1 MDHSETTMDELLL
14 TRLLSQPSLCL
25 SPSLGRRPWRNIT
38 FQQYQ
43 AFQQFLADN
52 PDFSQAAGP
61 PTSTS
66 TSAPSS
72 TNGAPAV
79 PPVVAQTSTAESNP
93 VPAAVTQSYI
103 SNRPQAPPLIAPA
116 SYQAFLGSS
125 TLAPSAATLNTT
137 HVNRERVRHANA
149 VLPRSATS
157 SLVVRRPRGPAQ
169 ATPSLNR
176 ARPKVPSIS
185 DCLVEGADTPSI
197 NVMVLVY
204 PPLEPDSSYQNYRL
218 YRMLHPDFV
227 EQLRERHLV
236 YSYVLPL
243 DSLVNNL
250 LGRVVAD
257 MAASPAA
264 YVFPVARRASTA
276 ASAAAIT
283 TLQLLGV
290 VDRGRVHPRL
300 DTVHFAS
307 RGSFRDRHF
316 LVRLAVMGDTLVGLD
331 PDGRHHTCGSRHLYV
346 LFPCDD
352 STMGQDVSDTSGGES
367 NNDDEN
373 VVRQLWPASRA
384 STSRIPQ
391 VRSAAQTLPEPA
403 ASGQP
408 RLSLRDLAPNSPSTP
423 TRPVTS
429 DHPLA
434 LPASMWDENAV
445 HISRSNGIFTQQR
458 FTDAIF
464 RAATRGTQISQLRVR
479 GTDVDEAA
487 DRFAQMLDDAG
498 ELGDYTSV
506 LAPDR
511 GFGLTNDMAHGEGV
525 EREVLITL
533 FKRYTNAEST
543 WFQRG
548 EKEVLTLR
556 ALYPATSL
564 IPAPRRRLVEFKRLG
579 ALCAL
584 LLIFGQSLSPMS
596 PAIFQYLIHC
606 RNFHALH
613 PSFMG
618 EWFPLLRSLI
628 MAWIAT
634 PPESHDLA
642 AFNAAL
648 ITFVGVEAAAFRVR
662 DHATHLALPVTIVF
676 NAVLANAPFD
686 RPELENFTDGFFL
699 RCRNGFNFPQAVRNF
714 QGGSETFL
722 SVVETSYICDAD
734 SILPHIEVVNP
745 PDLALLV
752 GDLQNHTGD
761 VTLTFD
767 MLIER
772 FLRGVGIPC
781 PIQFEAHKGAFHRI
795 IDLSRISTPG
805 FRAQA
810 LAWAATGS
818 PFMDPAGG
826 GIVLGPINTHGEG
839 YGPHGSSAADRDRL
853 ASVGTFQIQTCNRT
867 ARYPVQYVLDLAQLQ
882 YLPQSEPSDFQEA
895 FDFWFLYQCLVSIGR
910 HNIV

>member
-1 MDHSETTMDELLL
+1 M
-14 TRLLSQPSLCL
+14 
-25 SPSLGRRPWRNIT
+25 
-38 FQQYQ
+38 
-43 AFQQFLADN
+43 
-52 PDFSQAAGP
+52 
-61 PTSTS
+61 
-66 TSAPSS
+66 
-72 TNGAPAV
+72 
-79 PPVVAQTSTAESNP
+79 
-93 VPAAVTQSYI
+93 
-103 SNRPQAPPLIAPA
+103 
-116 SYQAFLGSS
+116 
-125 TLAPSAATLNTT
+125 
-137 HVNRERVRHANA
+137 
-149 VLPRSATS
+149 
-157 SLVVRRPRGPAQ
+157 
-169 ATPSLNR
+169 
-176 ARPKVPSIS
+176 
-185 DCLVEGADTPSI
+185 
-197 NVMVLVY
+197 
-204 PPLEPDSSYQNYRL
+204 YQNYRL

-236 YSYVLPL
+236 YTYVLPL
-243 DSLVNNL
+243 DSLVNTL

-300 DTVHFAS
+300 GVHLRIEPHEPDMTLQDIATDPAHFAS

-316 LVRLAVMGDTLVGLD
+316 LVRLAVMGGTLVGLG
-331 PDGRHHTCGSRHLYV
+331 PDGRHHTCGSRHLYA
-346 LFPCDD
+346 LFPSDD

-367 NNDDEN
+367 DNDDEN
-373 VVRQLWPASRA
+373 
-384 STSRIPQ
+384 
-391 VRSAAQTLPEPA
+391 TLPEPA
-403 ASGQP
+403 ASAQP
-408 RLSLRDLAPNSPSTP
+408 RLSLRDLAPDSPRTP
-423 TRPVTS
+423 TRPVTT

-434 LPASMWDENAV
+434 LPASMWDENAI

-464 RAATRGTQISQLRVR
+464 RAATRGTQNSQLRVR

-548 EKEVLTLR
+548 EREVLTLR
-556 ALYPATSL
+556 ALYPATSP

-579 ALCAL
+579 ALCAI
-584 LLIFGQSLSPMS
+584 LLIFGQSLSPLS
-596 PAIFQYLIHC
+596 PAILQYLIHC
-606 RNFHALH
+606 KNFHALH

-628 MAWIAT
+628 LAWIAT
-634 PPESHDLA
+634 PTESHDLA

-662 DHATHLALPVTIVF
+662 DLATHLALPVTIVF

-686 RPELENFTDGFFL
+686 RPELKNFEDGFFL

-734 SILPHIEVVNP
+734 SILPYIEVVNP
-745 PDLALLV
+745 PDIALLV

-761 VTLTFD
+761 VTLTYD

-781 PIQFEAHKGAFHRI
+781 PIQFEARKGAFHRI
-795 IDLSRISTPG
+795 VDLSRINTPG

-826 GIVLGPINTHGEG
+826 GILGPINTHGEG
-839 YGPHGSSAADRDRL
+839 YGPHGSSAADRELL
-853 ASVGTFQIQTCNRT
+853 AAAGTFQIQTCNRT
-867 ARYPVQYVLDLAQLQ
+867 ARYPVQHVLDLAQLQ